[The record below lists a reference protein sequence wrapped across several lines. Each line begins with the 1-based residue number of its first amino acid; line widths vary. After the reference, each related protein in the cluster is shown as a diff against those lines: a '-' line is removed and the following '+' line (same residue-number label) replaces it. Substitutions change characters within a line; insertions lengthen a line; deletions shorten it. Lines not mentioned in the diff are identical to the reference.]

1 MIDVVLSPRAA
12 DEIEAVRRWN
22 DGQLQGLGDEF
33 IEELG
38 QFFEAASLSPDL
50 HGLVAYDVRRGGL
63 LKFPVSVFYQMRDE
77 QLVVLGVL
85 CNRNVS
91 QLCHASVE

>member
-12 DEIEAVRRWN
+12 EEIEAVRRWN
-22 DGQLQGLGDEF
+22 DGQLQGLGDDF

-38 QFFEAASLSPDL
+38 QFLEAASLSPEV
-50 HGLVAYDVRRGGL
+50 HGVVAYDVHRGGL
-63 LKFPVSVFYQMRDE
+63 LKFPVSVFYQIRE
-77 QLVVLGVL
+77 QQLVVLGVL

-91 QLCHASVE
+91 QLSHATVD